1 MNIRNV
7 RDALKLYVG
16 ESKDSERQTCVK
28 SGIFCVTFSG
38 WSAGEAQQHKYTLNQ
53 ITGFLG
59 GVGILVIIDAIQEKD
74 VPHDHPLREP
84 H

>member
-1 MNIRNV
+1 MNIRNF

-28 SGIFCVTFSG
+28 PGIFCVTFSG
-38 WSAGEAQQHKYTLNQ
+38 WSAGEAQQHKYTLKR

-59 GVGILVIIDAIQEKD
+59 GVGISI
-74 VPHDHPLREP
+74 PSCTGPLASSCRRINLFI
-84 H
+84 